1 MSMVHLPE
9 TALLRTQFATRFTT
23 RQRKAVLISMQSH
36 VDRKATARRK
46 QIPFVKDISGLQT
59 VIFIAVMRTCVTPA
73 QSLLVMEL
81 SLQKQQAF
89 YL

>member
-1 MSMVHLPE
+1 M
-9 TALLRTQFATRFTT
+9 AILRVADTLRMQFATRFTT
-23 RQRKAVLISMQSH
+23 RQRKAVLTSMQSH

-46 QIPFVKDISGLQT
+46 QTPFVKDTSGLQT
-59 VIFIAVMRTCVTPA
+59 VMLNAVMRTCVTPA

-81 SLQKQQAF
+81 SLQQQQAF